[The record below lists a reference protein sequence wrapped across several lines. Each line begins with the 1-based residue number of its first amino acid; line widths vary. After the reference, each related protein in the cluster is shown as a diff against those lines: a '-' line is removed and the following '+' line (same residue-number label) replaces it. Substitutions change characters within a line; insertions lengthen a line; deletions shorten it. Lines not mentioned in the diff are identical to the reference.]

1 MTNKHDY
8 CFVRDMIIGKEYV
21 LNDNNNDNNNNI
33 STLEKRILVGGSG
46 TGYQEPYYELFFS
59 NGKKFVCDWDVKF
72 KVHNLN

>member
-21 LNDNNNDNNNNI
+21 LNDNDNNI
-33 STLEKRILVGGSG
+33 STLVKKILVSGGG

-59 NGKKFVCDWDVKF
+59 NSKKFVCDWDVKF
-72 KVHNLN
+72 KAVHN